1 MSDLMDKIGALLLK
15 AERSDNQHEQDAFF
29 QKAQQLATLASIDLE
44 SARQRQ
50 EHKERR
56 ETPIKRSVKLFD
68 WNDRSQTKAFF
79 VQLFMTIGYAN
90 DLKFNIYHDNSG
102 VIAFGYPSDIDV
114 TEALYQSLSVQM
126 VAAAER
132 YLKTKEYRK
141 EYIEYETKNDSW
153 YGPTYTRK
161 PMDGRTAR
169 RSFYEGFRSRIGER
183 LSEAKKQAVES
194 VPTVETSSG
203 SESTALVLKRKTD
216 EVNDFYRN
224 ESTARGSWRGGSRG
238 RYGTGAY
245 GSGGKAGSSASL
257 GGGGAIAGKRAS
269 ISA

>member
-56 ETPIKRSVKLFD
+56 ETPIKRSIKLFEWGD
-68 WNDRSQTKAFF
+68 KSQTKAFF
-79 VQLFMTIGYAN
+79 LQLFMTIGQAN
-90 DLKFNIYHDNSG
+90 DVRFNIYHDNSG

-126 VAAAER
+126 VAAAEQ

-141 EYIEYETKNDSW
+141 EYVEYESYDR
-153 YGPTYTRK
+153 YHGYTYTRK
-161 PMDGRTAR
+161 PMNGRTAR
-169 RSFYEGFRSRIGER
+169 RSFYEGFRERIDDR
-183 LSEAKKQAVES
+183 LREAKKQAVES

-216 EVNDFYRN
+216 EISDFYREN
-224 ESTARGSWRGGSRG
+224 NTARGSWRGGSRG
-238 RYGTGAY
+238 RYGTGAF